1 MKILRKGCGC
11 GCLIAIIVIVL
22 IAAGLYL
29 GVSSVAEEGQT
40 FFDALTQM
48 LGFGEKAEEAVAA

>member
-22 IAAGLYL
+22 IAAGLYI
-29 GVSSVAEEGQT
+29 GVSSAAEEGQSFLDT
-40 FFDALTQM
+40 LLQM
-48 LGFGEKAEEAVAA
+48 LGIGEKVEEAVAA